1 MSTLAD
7 AVEAR
12 YSSEVLR
19 QLTNPY
25 DPSASGID
33 DTKLEA
39 AASAV
44 AGWFPIYAQAE
55 LDVTDPVHLDV
66 AVDGVIMLLQKWG
79 GTATGV
85 AAVTREAWVEACR
98 EVRNTGARS
107 RIEPQTNSPELPE
120 DPVTT
125 RPAEAPFSQRM
136 WEPLIPGRSVRRSS
150 DLEDQG
156 S

>member
-12 YSSEVLR
+12 YSAEILR

-25 DPSASGID
+25 APEENGID

-39 AASAV
+39 AADEV

-55 LDVTDPVHLDV
+55 LDITNPVHLSV
-66 AVDGVIMLLQKWG
+66 ACDGVIMLLQKWG
-79 GTATGV
+79 GAAQGV
-85 AAVTREAWVEACR
+85 ATMSREAWVEACR
-98 EVRNTGARS
+98 EVRNTGARA
-107 RIEPQTNSPELPE
+107 RFEPATNSPELPE
-120 DPVTT
+120 DPTPVL
-125 RPAEAPFSQRM
+125 PEEAPFSKRM
-136 WEPLIPGRSVRRSS
+136 WDPLIPGRSSRRST
-150 DLEDQG
+150 DVEDQG